1 MPVQAFVHT
10 QDAETIHFFGT
21 RMRILVSGDQT
32 QGAFCLLEVRSPA
45 GHATPPHVHHR
56 ETETIHLLEGEIT
69 CVLHGKPVAVAAG
82 ETVVLPPDVPHQLI
96 TGDQGTRSLLVCTP
110 AGFDGFVG
118 AVGTATPVP
127 PSPEGAARAVTV
139 AATFG
144 IEIFTG

>member
-1 MPVQAFVHT
+1 MAAQAFVHT

-21 RMRILVSGDQT
+21 RMRILVSGEQT

-45 GHATPPHVHHR
+45 GNATPPHVHHR
-56 ETETIHLLEGEIT
+56 ETETIHLLEGKIT
-69 CVLHGKPVAVAAG
+69 CVLDGKPVAVTTG

-96 TGDQGTRSLLVCTP
+96 NGDQDVRSLLMCTP
-110 AGFDGFVG
+110 AGFDGFVR
-118 AVGTATPVP
+118 AAGTATPVAP
-127 PSPEGAARAVTV
+127 TPEGTARAVAV